1 MFSIAT
7 TVEMQVAWL
16 MPMQK
21 VASLIE
27 IVKNE
32 RIRVLEVKRFAADEY
47 YVRWYEDGLVWK
59 IDDICSPTKGNVTT
73 SLQDVTSVMER
84 ELATCGNDKAYH
96 LVFDCRRLQ

>member
-1 MFSIAT
+1 
-7 TVEMQVAWL
+7 
-16 MPMQK
+16 MQK

-59 IDDICSPTKGNVTT
+59 IDDICSPTKGNVAT
-73 SLQDVTSVMER
+73 SLQEMTSVMER
-84 ELATCGNDKAYH
+84 ELAACGNDKAYH